1 MGRFVLIAV
10 VVAIACTS
18 FVVPV
23 PAGLTSLGFTVLC
36 IAVAM
41 LVLWVSQAVD
51 FAASS
56 FFLLGFMALLGGL
69 AEDPHL
75 AGQPL
80 GAVKGVMLSMQGFA
94 TPAWTLVLAAL
105 FVAAAVDISGLG
117 RRFGFFLIARLGVTV
132 RRVRVG
138 SFLLIFFSS
147 VFIPSPAAAA
157 TLGFVILSSLV
168 ALFAIPRTSNLAKG
182 MFMTVGFCPM
192 LSSLM
197 IMTAGGAPVQA
208 TSYIFSATGHE
219 LTWLAY
225 AMYGFPLTLCLYGA
239 LYVIQ
244 EYWFPLDGIQL
255 DGDEKKVRQAL
266 ADCGP
271 LSALEKL
278 VLGVLLLVIPL
289 WITSKVLHPVDN
301 STIAVIAVAVLF
313 GGAAVL
319 RLPHFVFEDVNAK
332 VPWGTLMLFG
342 SVLSLGQ
349 ALLESGAAAWV
360 AQETLVRLGVAHWPL
375 WGIIAG
381 GGLVYGVFSLAF
393 SARSAAIGALAPT
406 VIAFAQSIPPERG
419 ISVWGM
425 SMVLCYMVQFPV
437 VLPANSP
444 MAMIAFASNS
454 FTTRDMARVGGVLMG
469 AGLLLIL
476 LFSHTV
482 WVWMG
487 MM

>member
-1 MGRFVLIAV
+1 ML
-10 VVAIACTS
+10 
-18 FVVPV
+18 PV
-23 PAGLTSLGFTVLC
+23 PAGLTHQGFTVLC

-41 LVLWVSQAVD
+41 LLLWVSQAVD
-51 FAASS
+51 FSASS

-69 AEDPHL
+69 ADDPHL

-117 RRFGFFLIARLGVTV
+117 RRFGFLLIACLGVTV
-132 RRVRVG
+132 RRVRIG
-138 SFLLIFFSS
+138 ALLLIFCSS

-157 TLGFVILSSLV
+157 TLAFVILSSLV

-182 MFMTVGFCPM
+182 MFMSVGFCPM
-192 LSSLM
+192 ISSLM

-208 TSYIFSATGHE
+208 TAYILKATGHE

-225 AMYGFPLTLCLYGA
+225 ATYGLPLTLCLYGV
-239 LYVIQ
+239 LYLILERV
-244 EYWFPLDGIQL
+244 FPLGDVQL
-255 DGDEKKVRQAL
+255 DGGEEKVRRAL
-266 ADCGP
+266 AECGP

-289 WITSKVLHPVDN
+289 WVTSKVLHPVDN
-301 STIAVIAVAVLF
+301 STIAVIAVSTLF
-313 GGAAVL
+313 AGAAAL
-319 RLPHFVFEDVNAK
+319 RLPGFAFEDLSAK

-360 AQETLVRLGVAHWPL
+360 AQETLVRLGVARWPL
-375 WGIIAG
+375 WGIITG
-381 GGLVYGVFSLAF
+381 GGLVYGLFSLAF

-419 ISVWGM
+419 ISVWGL

-444 MAMIAFASNS
+444 MAMVAFASNT
-454 FTTRDMARVGGVLMG
+454 FTTRDMACVGGLLMG